1 MTDTIIAEDFRAE
14 PWWRPDFNSI
24 AGSVLS
30 SLLIVFVCSA
40 VEVRFAQA
48 ASVDY
53 WTLPI
58 PEQGP
63 VPQDFAWPVSSLDA
77 GACALCH
84 PKQYEEWRT
93 SFHARAASPG
103 LLGQLGAFDGSIR
116 TICLNCHAPRT
127 EQQAALAD
135 SDTGLSRGIDCAG
148 CHVRSH
154 RRFGP
159 RDLSVTPHGPVQEE
173 SLFSS
178 SEFCAPC
185 HQFSPGD
192 MAVNGKLLENT
203 LAEWRGSRYAAE
215 GITCQR
221 CHMPGGSHGFRGIH
235 DPDMLRRGLALEVD
249 RTPSGIVATVRN
261 RGAGHALPTY
271 ITPRIRLLV
280 HNPSRSA
287 IGGTRH
293 PALHAL
299 GSGLRLAR
307 TFRHA
312 LDAGTGE
319 TTRARSCARRDGPC
333 AVDGRAG
340 CRLPRPRISL
350 PDQRAARG
358 EISEAA
364 MAQLRAAHAAAA
376 ATPYTAYR
384 FDCGSARNA
393 SYRCTPRPPP
403 D

>member
-1 MTDTIIAEDFRAE
+1 M
-14 PWWRPDFNSI
+14 
-24 AGSVLS
+24 
-30 SLLIVFVCSA
+30 
-40 VEVRFAQA
+40 
-48 ASVDY
+48 
-53 WTLPI
+53 
-58 PEQGP
+58 
-63 VPQDFAWPVSSLDA
+63 
-77 GACALCH
+77 
-84 PKQYEEWRT
+84 
-93 SFHARAASPG
+93 
-103 LLGQLGAFDGSIR
+103 
-116 TICLNCHAPRT
+116 
-127 EQQAALAD
+127 
-135 SDTGLSRGIDCAG
+135 
-148 CHVRSH
+148 
-154 RRFGP
+154 
-159 RDLSVTPHGPVQEE
+159 
-173 SLFSS
+173 FSS

-287 IGGTRH
+287 SAELVIQRSMHWAPDSGWRERFDTRLM
-293 PALHAL
+293 PGQARRLVLALAP
-299 GSGLRLAR
+299 
-307 TFRHA
+307 
-312 LDAGTGE
+312 GE
-319 TTRARSCARRDGPC
+319 TARAQLM
-333 AVDGRAG
+333 VE
-340 CRLPRPRISL
+340 
-350 PDQRAARG
+350 PDADYHDRVYPYLIRELRG
-358 EISEAA
+358 EIGEVA